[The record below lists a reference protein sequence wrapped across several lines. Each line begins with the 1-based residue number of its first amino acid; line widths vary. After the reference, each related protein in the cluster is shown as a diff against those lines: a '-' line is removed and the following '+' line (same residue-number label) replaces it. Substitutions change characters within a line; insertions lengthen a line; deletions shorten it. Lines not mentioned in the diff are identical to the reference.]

1 MHPEV
6 VTAADAVAATASD
19 APAGAR
25 VPVDVRRTV
34 DPIDFVD
41 CGPDEDSLD
50 AFAATVDSET
60 LHCGDCDVASP
71 CGAIGWLSYDIA
83 RALET
88 LPDSV
93 ERDRDGQRLLTE
105 PIAGTRPRG
114 ANEAEDHSLRMTVGG
129 DAATAG
135 DSA

>member
-25 VPVDVRRTV
+25 VPVDVRLTV
-34 DPIDFVD
+34 DPIDFVE
-41 CGPDEDSLD
+41 CSPDEDSPDTL
-50 AFAATVDSET
+50 AATVDSET
-60 LHCGDCDVASP
+60 LHRGDCDMPYP
-71 CGAIGWLSYDIA
+71 CDAIGWLSYDIA
-83 RALET
+83 RAFET

-114 ANEAEDHSLRMTVGG
+114 ANEAEDHFLRMAVDG